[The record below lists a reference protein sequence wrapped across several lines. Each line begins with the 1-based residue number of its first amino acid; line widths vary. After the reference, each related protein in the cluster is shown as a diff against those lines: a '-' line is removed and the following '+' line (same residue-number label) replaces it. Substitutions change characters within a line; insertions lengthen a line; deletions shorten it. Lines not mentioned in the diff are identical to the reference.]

1 MSAHHFP
8 AFEVKKIRYASSD
21 TPEQIYRKMRQGAE
35 QYFAETGLPT
45 TNR

>member
-21 TPEQIYRKMRQGAE
+21 TPEQIYRKIRQGAE
-35 QYFAETGLPT
+35 
-45 TNR
+45 